1 MLVFYYIMSWLL
13 HYEFLLHVFITLW
26 ALITLWVATHP
37 ANFVDEE
44 WSNYLLNMQQMNTY
58 GDHLAVQRAST
69 MFNIQFVIVSTLG
82 VDATSIISPCG
93 QYDSLPL
100 LVLGHFA
107 EGHGDHYVSLDGP
120 VTHLI
125 QRAHLFDLS
134 RLRAR
139 VRAEQGRR

>member
-1 MLVFYYIMSWLL
+1 
-13 HYEFLLHVFITLW
+13 
-26 ALITLWVATHP
+26 
-37 ANFVDEE
+37 
-44 WSNYLLNMQQMNTY
+44 
-58 GDHLAVQRAST
+58 

-93 QYDSLPL
+93 QYDDSLPL

-125 QRAHLFDLS
+125 QRVQEAEESAPLPSGPHSRPKSGPHSGPDPVPHCGPDPVPHLGSTCTSLWS
-134 RLRAR
+134 
-139 VRAEQGRR
+139 